1 MRNVIAATLGLLLLT
16 GGTASAQTSSLGS
29 ASSGPFSLSAEALL
43 WWFKSSPTPVPII
56 TDGPLA
62 DPSTKVLLGGGDL
75 DTNPNPGFRVTA
87 GYAPSERWGL
97 EGSFLYIPERST
109 SRSVASS
116 GELGSTDLLLP
127 YFDVT
132 ENRETATEISLSPI
146 YRGSARE
153 ELSNSL
159 LGTEANGTWSLALA
173 RPWRVDL
180 LGGFRW
186 LRLNETYTIT
196 TSSPFIPP
204 QPVDIWN
211 TTDKFDA
218 FNNFY
223 GAQLGARARYDWGPW
238 FASGNVKFG
247 MGAMVQ
253 TVDISGSLVTNDFSF
268 APVSPPGQPVS
279 FGPTETF
286 PGGYF
291 ALPSNIG
298 SHTRTVFAVVP
309 EVGLNVGYRIT
320 SWASVFVGY
329 TFLYTNNVVRPG
341 NQLNRNI
348 NPTQSVSWVGE
359 TALNPQGPAQPSFKF
374 NSSDFWAQGIN
385 VGLGFQF

>member
-1 MRNVIAATLGLLLLT
+1 MRYVIAAALASLLLA
-16 GGTASAQTSSLGS
+16 GGMASAQTGSLGS
-29 ASSGPFSLSAEALL
+29 ATAGPFSVSAEALV
-43 WWFKSSPTPVPII
+43 WWFKNSPTPVPLI
-56 TDGPLA
+56 TDGLFDQPG
-62 DPSTKVLLGGGDL
+62 THVLLGGGDQN
-75 DTNPNPGFRVTA
+75 TNANPGFRVTA
-87 GYAPSERWGL
+87 GYALNERWGL
-97 EGSFLYIPERST
+97 EGNFLYIPSRST
-109 SRSVASS
+109 SNSVASS
-116 GELGSTDLLLP
+116 GKLGSTDLLLP
-127 YFDVT
+127 FFDVT
-132 ENRETATEISLSPI
+132 QNQENETELSFAPI

-159 LGTEANGTWSLALA
+159 MGAEANGTWALALG
-173 RPWRVDL
+173 RPWQVDL

-186 LRLNETYTIT
+186 LRLHETYTVT

-204 QPVDIWN
+204 FPTDIWN

-223 GAQLGARARYDWGPW
+223 GAQLGVRARYDWGRW
-238 FASGNVKFG
+238 FANGALKFG

-253 TVDISGSLVTNDFSF
+253 TVNISGSLETNDFT
-268 APVSPPGQPVS
+268 G

-298 SHTRTVFAVVP
+298 HHTRTVFAVVP
-309 EVGLNVGYRIT
+309 EVGLNVGYQIT

-341 NQLNRNI
+341 NQMNRNI
-348 NPTQSVSWVGE
+348 NPTQSVSYVGE
-359 TALNPQGPAQPSFKF
+359 PPVTPQGPAQPSFQF
-374 NSSDFWAQGIN
+374 NSSDFWAQGIT
-385 VGLGFQF
+385 VGLSFRF